1 MVFVNPFLNAAQFA
15 HMLFC
20 LLRIVPKIGGSG
32 LFFFVGGSY
41 FFGINVK
48 DTSSTRP
55 GVPLVLSVARG
66 LA

>member
-1 MVFVNPFLNAAQFA
+1 
-15 HMLFC
+15 MLFC
-20 LLRIVPKIGGSG
+20 LLRIVPKIWGSG